1 MSGPAGRPVRGRVLL
16 LLLLIKLCC
25 CSLLLLLLLVCS
37 RDSNLLLLLSKT
49 QTATIRREATLR
61 ARMQLSA
68 EGVGG
73 EADTLVLGH
82 GDELKLKA
90 KMRARFWEEDNE
102 QLHERVA
109 LNSVEG
115 FDRRKEAKEK
125 YEQGRQ
131 TLEKREEERRSRQK
145 QKAENNKERV
155 REIIKKDKAR
165 SDLQKLKDFLK
176 DHEHVLIKRDEERI
190 KAMKLA
196 GARFRA

>member
-1 MSGPAGRPVRGRVLL
+1 M
-16 LLLLIKLCC
+16 K
-25 CSLLLLLLLVCS
+25 
-37 RDSNLLLLLSKT
+37 
-49 QTATIRREATLR
+49 
-61 ARMQLSA
+61 LSA

-73 EADTLVLGH
+73 EADTLVMAHGD

-90 KMRARFWEEDNE
+90 KMRTRFWEEDNE
-102 QLHERVA
+102 QLHERVV
-109 LNSVEG
+109 LDSVED

-155 REIIKKDKAR
+155 REIIQKDKAR

-176 DHEHVLIKRDEERI
+176 DNEHALFEKDEESI

-196 GARFRA
+196 GACAVPCCRPFLSFYYTKLPDK